1 MLKKT
6 RVKLFGRLR
15 DIEDQVMLN
24 RDLLN
29 DVHDTINKF
38 VADAMMENNR
48 LRTIIDTQNDTIARL
63 MQRCKTQQ
71 SIIDSQNEKLGLP
84 KHEPK
89 KRKQQQEGQRDEDN
103 YGHKMPEE

>member
-6 RVKLFGRLR
+6 KEKLFGWLQS
-15 DIEDQVMLN
+15 IKNEVMFN
-24 RDLLN
+24 RHKLN

-38 VADAMMENNR
+38 VADAMVENNR
-48 LRTIIDTQNDTIARL
+48 LRTIIDTQNDSIVRL

-89 KRKQQQEGQRDEDN
+89 KRKQQQEDLRDEDN

>member
-6 RVKLFGRLR
+6 KERLFGRLR
-15 DIEDQVMLN
+15 DIEDQVMIN
-24 RDLLN
+24 RDILN
-29 DVHDTINKF
+29 DVLKTINNF
-38 VADAMMENNR
+38 VADATVENNR

-71 SIIDSQNEKLGLP
+71 SIIDTQNKQLGIP

-89 KRKQQQEGQRDEDN
+89 NRKQQEGQRDEDN
-103 YGHKMPEE
+103 YGHKLPEE

>member
-6 RVKLFGRLR
+6 KEKLFDRLR
-15 DIEDQVMLN
+15 DIEDQVMIN
-24 RDLLN
+24 RDRIN
-29 DVHDTINKF
+29 DVLESINKF
-38 VADAMMENNR
+38 VADAMVENNR

-71 SIIDSQNEKLGLP
+71 SIIDAQNKQLGNP

-89 KRKQQQEGQRDEDN
+89 NRKQQAKDLRDEDN
-103 YGHKMPEE
+103 YGNNFPEE